1 MASLLRQRKE
11 KVDVEEG
18 GGDSHHVFGHAD
30 LVNRNAELET
40 LVDSMR
46 SLLDLSRRRE
56 KKCLALLQEAGLSH
70 GSDVDDDDSHNAQ
83 HSSGSAASLFW
94 RRLLDR
100 ATWLVGLLVFQ
111 SVSSYILS
119 YNEQILQ
126 RHPCVV
132 FFLTMLVGA
141 GGNAGNQATVRAIR
155 NLATGSLTRKDMP
168 AFVGGECLLGVAL
181 SCVLGVFGYLRVYW
195 LSSSS
200 ISSSECTV
208 IVLALMC
215 IVCTSV
221 LVGSVLPLLFYLL
234 GIDPANA
241 STTIQVV
248 MDISG
253 VLITCAV
260 ASSMLLS

>member
-1 MASLLRQRKE
+1 M
-11 KVDVEEG
+11 EEG
-18 GGDSHHVFGHAD
+18 GGDSHHVFGHSD
-30 LVNRNAELET
+30 LANRNAELET

-56 KKCLALLQEAGLSH
+56 KKYLTLLQEAGLSQ
-70 GSDVDDDDSHNAQ
+70 GSDVDDDMSHNDQ
-83 HSSGSAASLFW
+83 HNSGAASLFW
-94 RRLLDR
+94 RRLVDR

-119 YNEQILQ
+119 YNEKILQ

-155 NLATGSLTRKDMP
+155 NLATGSLSRKDMP
-168 AFVGGECLLGVAL
+168 SFVGGECLLGVAL
-181 SCVLGVFGYLRVYW
+181 SCILGVFGYLRVYW
-195 LSSSS
+195 LSNSS
-200 ISSSECTV
+200 ISPSECSV
-208 IVLALMC
+208 IVLALMT
-215 IVCTSV
+215 IVSISV

-260 ASSMLLS
+260 ASSLLPN